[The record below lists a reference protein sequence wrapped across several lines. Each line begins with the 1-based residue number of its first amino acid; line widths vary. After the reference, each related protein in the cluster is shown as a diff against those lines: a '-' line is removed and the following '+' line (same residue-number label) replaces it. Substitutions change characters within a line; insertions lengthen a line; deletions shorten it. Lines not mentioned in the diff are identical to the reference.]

1 MPYAIIDRGANN
13 VLGEFD
19 DRESAAQMLAE
30 LLEADDKLSAV
41 LELVEANEQQPVGE
55 VEYLSTQAAEQIR
68 LFSR

>member
-1 MPYAIIDRGANN
+1 VPYAIIDRGANN